1 MTGCLRG
8 RGETVIST
16 WGFAAANLVRV
27 LQRNELCILS
37 ENA

>member
-16 WGFAAANLVRV
+16 CGFAAANLESV
-27 LQRNELCILS
+27 LRRKELCGLL
-37 ENA
+37 ER

>member
-16 WGFAAANLVRV
+16 WGFAAANLDR
-27 LQRNELCILS
+27 LLRKKELFTLL
-37 ENA
+37 E